1 MCAPDRWPSL
11 QAAATRRLLD
21 RELTPEIP
29 GYLSLVLLAEV
40 VRVLVPVYHAKRGTV
55 VRVVKGLLGALQLRV
70 QEAEAVCLAM
80 LDYCEAA
87 FKADFSDAL
96 IARLG
101 TLNGCGSWRALP
113 HDRLNTQ

>member
-1 MCAPDRWPSL
+1 M
-11 QAAATRRLLD
+11 
-21 RELTPEIP
+21 
-29 GYLSLVLLAEV
+29 LAEV
-40 VRVLVPVYHAKRGTV
+40 VRLLVPVYHAKRGTV

-101 TLNGCGSWRALP
+101 TLNGCARTMTF
-113 HDRLNTQ
+113 DRTAAQHNKFDLLN